1 MAAIYNDYLGRKHT
15 LVMGCIITITG
26 NALLIA
32 SPNIPAL
39 MIGRILMGM
48 SGAFLNNGVAMY
60 CSEVAQPTTRGT
72 ANNVQFLFGQAI
84 TIAASG
90 INLAITNL
98 PITVNWG
105 WRLATSVIFIPMVT
119 MGISIW
125 FVCPE
130 SPRWLIM
137 KGRYDEALEVLL
149 RIRSDGEKTET
160 VMLEYNEMKAA
171 VLYEQE
177 HNETSYLNF
186 VNSKAS
192 IKRTL
197 IAMSSSL
204 WWIFNGGAIFNCK
217 YTLIVFIL
225 SFGDLSTNGL
235 YSYRL
240 LYRRL
245 HQCWFHRSS
254 HSISFQSHEHFARIC
269 SHLHWYLWY

>member
-1 MAAIYNDYLGRKHT
+1 MAAVYNDYLGRKHT

-32 SPNIPAL
+32 SPNVPAL
-39 MIGRILMGM
+39 IIGRILMGM

-60 CSEVAQPTTRGT
+60 CSEVAQPLTRGT
-72 ANNVQFLFGQAI
+72 ANNIQFLFGQAI

-90 INLAITNL
+90 INLAISNL

-149 RIRSDGEKTET
+149 RIRSDGVKTDA

-177 HNETSYLNF
+177 HGQTSYLDFFKNRG
-186 VNSKAS
+186 S

-217 YTLIVFIL
+217 
-225 SFGDLSTNGL
+225 SF
-235 YSYRL
+235 
-240 LYRRL
+240 
-245 HQCWFHRSS
+245 
-254 HSISFQSHEHFARIC
+254 HFAYWHSSIP
-269 SHLHWYLWY
+269 SINVTHDI